1 MAVLVGTIRHRL
13 ERVIYPTLWFGLAL
27 VVWLPILY
35 LIGNLPG
42 LTSAGQSLGSS
53 MLSAGLEHMVII
65 GGGTG
70 LAYFTVVKAS
80 GNPLASRQLARVGFW
95 SLCFGAVWSGPAQI
109 ASGPFP
115 AWLGGISAVLGLA
128 LPLATLSNATN
139 LTLTVG
145 PDLGQAS
152 DRPAIS
158 SALLGCLMAAFAG
171 VVTALASFRS
181 ASALV
186 SLTLFSE
193 GLTVL
198 VVFGVGGL
206 LTASWTEHAL
216 PNLIGRE
223 PREAGHGRRRLRLT
237 VIGMG
242 GSGLCLM
249 GAGLLGGYGWSGGAY
264 TGAFE
269 NTGSGWAQSSGSPS
283 LLTGLAVVFFLIGS
297 LGLLSN
303 GLTIV
308 RTFTSGRPIA
318 QEVLLIEETTR

>member
-1 MAVLVGTIRHRL
+1 
-13 ERVIYPTLWFGLAL
+13 
-27 VVWLPILY
+27 
-35 LIGNLPG
+35 
-42 LTSAGQSLGSS
+42 
-53 MLSAGLEHMVII
+53 MLSAGLEHLVII

-70 LAYFTVVKAS
+70 LANFTVVMVS

-95 SLCFGAVWSGPAQI
+95 SLCFGAVWWGPAQI

-115 AWLGGISAVLGLA
+115 GWLAGISAVLGLA
-128 LPLATLSNATN
+128 LPLATLTNATN

-145 PDLGQAS
+145 PGLSQAF

-158 SALLGCLMAAFAG
+158 SALLGCLMATFAG

-198 VVFGVGGL
+198 IVFGAGGL

-223 PREAGHGRRRLRLT
+223 PQQAWRGKRRLRLT
-237 VIGMG
+237 LIGMG

-249 GAGLLGGYGWSGGAY
+249 GAGLLGGYAWSGGAY
-264 TGAFE
+264 TDAFE
-269 NTGSGWAQSSGSPS
+269 NTGSGWAQVSGLPS
-283 LLTGLAVVFFLIGS
+283 LLTGLAVLFFLIGA
-297 LGLLSN
+297 LGLLSG
-303 GLTIV
+303 GLNVV

-318 QEVLLIEETTR
+318 QNVLITEETTL